1 MAVQYTASR
10 KAQDAS
16 SARRSATPTA
26 AKPRTI
32 ESDILRLQ
40 RQIGNRATTR
50 LIQAKLNVG
59 PAGDR
64 YEQEADRVAPGG
76 RCG

>member
-1 MAVQYTASR
+1 MTIQHTPSR

-16 SARRSATPTA
+16 SARRSAAPTV
-26 AKPRTI
+26 AKPRTA

-40 RQIGNRATTR
+40 RQIGNRATMR
-50 LIQAKLNVG
+50 LIQARLNVG

-64 YEQEADRVAPGG
+64 YEQEADRVASK
-76 RCG
+76 